1 VPETKPTKYAY
12 AAYVVRVIDGDTLE
26 VDVDL
31 GLWTWCK
38 GIKLRMARI
47 NMPEIDTDAGFYA
60 KSKLEMHVLGRG
72 RVLLHT
78 IKNRHGKDR
87 EDKYGRL
94 LAEVWVG
101 DTNVNDAMIE
111 WWEARRGKTAM

>member
-1 VPETKPTKYAY
+1 MPETKPTKYAY
-12 AAYVVRVIDGDTLE
+12 DAYVVRVIDGDTLE

-47 NMPEIDTDAGFYA
+47 NMPEISSDDGFYA
-60 KSKLEMHVLGRG
+60 RCQLEMHVVGRG
-72 RVLLHT
+72 RVLIQT
-78 IKNRHGKDR
+78 IKKRDGRDR

-101 DTNVNDAMIE
+101 DANVNDAMQQ
-111 WWEARRGKTAM
+111 WWEARRGKAAM